1 MPAPHAFIQA
11 GVVHRRSG
19 LLPSME
25 VAGGNFKFL
34 GVRFPTLPL
43 VYLCFCQRYLS
54 LIVDFFVDYS
64 FRWAL
69 AHHLGA

>member
-11 GVVHRRSG
+11 GVVHRRPG

-25 VAGGNFKFL
+25 VIGWELPLGFL

-43 VYLCFCQRYLS
+43 VYLCFVKDTFRRLG
-54 LIVDFFVDYS
+54 FFVDCS
-64 FRWAL
+64 FRWTLAL
-69 AHHLGA
+69 H